1 MLLVSAGPRSSSGYR
16 VEVLSV
22 RRHGGRIDVAVREVT
37 PTLAQ
42 RVRPGVTSPY
52 RLLSLPADAAVYVDW
67 RGR

>member
-1 MLLVSAGPRSSSGYR
+1 M
-16 VEVLSV
+16 